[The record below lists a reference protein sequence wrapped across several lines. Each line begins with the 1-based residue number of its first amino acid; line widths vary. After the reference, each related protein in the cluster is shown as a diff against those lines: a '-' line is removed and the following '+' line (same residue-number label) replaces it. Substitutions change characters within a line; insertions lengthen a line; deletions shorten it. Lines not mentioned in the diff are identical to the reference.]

1 MEIKE
6 SKLYDTTE
14 VLETSTMVIKETK
27 EDTLSEV
34 SDKLTDDAIAEW
46 MDEFDILNISYP

>member
-34 SDKLTDDAIAEW
+34 SDKLTDDAIADW

>member
-27 EDTLSEV
+27 EDNLSEV